1 MSNKKTPTV
10 GINSFMNDYASAPQ
24 DLLTPGVKVSVKKMV
39 DNEVV
44 VRKAEVMS
52 TRQAATGTTEYY
64 VHFCEFNKRLD
75 EWVPLDRIDLTTI
88 ELSGAMSDGKGTP
101 LSSTTSKSSSKAAAT
116 SKSQLSKQPDPKRA
130 RKGRT
135 SGTSSVLV
143 APASPSLRS
152 TSVVS
157 AVSSSSDLTTDS
169 TGDALL
175 NQEIETLRRGGSMT
189 QRPEEIARVKNL
201 EFIEMGKFMVNVW
214 YFSPFPEEI
223 CRSGTV
229 YICEFCLLYFGS
241 REHLIRHCQKC
252 KCRHPPGTEIYRKD
266 NFSFFELDGHRQK
279 DYCRNLCLL
288 SKLFLDHKTLFYDVD
303 PFLFYVLTE
312 NDSRGCH
319 ILGYFSKEKDSLDN
333 YNVACILTLPQ
344 HQRKGYG
351 KLLIDLSYELSRREN
366 KLGSPEKPLSD
377 LGLLSYRSYW
387 SEVIMSVLYESSDVT
402 IESLAKKT
410 AFTVDDILH
419 TLYALDILRYRKG
432 QHVIVLTEKV
442 IADYERTM
450 KKPRLKFDPSCLQ
463 WKPHQW
469 SQSDLRYL

>member
-1 MSNKKTPTV
+1 M
-10 GINSFMNDYASAPQ
+10 
-24 DLLTPGVKVSVKKMV
+24 VKKVV
-39 DNEVV
+39 DNDVV
-44 VRKAEVMS
+44 VRKAEIMS
-52 TRQAATGTTEYY
+52 TRQTAHGQEYY

-75 EWVPLDRIDLTTI
+75 EWVSLDRIDLTTI
-88 ELSGAMSDGKGTP
+88 EIHGAMSDGKGTP
-101 LSSTTSKSSSKAAAT
+101 LSSTTSKSSKAAAKNQT
-116 SKSQLSKQPDPKRA
+116 AKQQDSQRA
-130 RKGRT
+130 RKGRV
-135 SGTSSVLV
+135 SGTASVAV

-152 TSVVS
+152 QS
-157 AVSSSSDLTTDS
+157 ALSTVSSSSDLTTES

-201 EFIEMGKFMVNVW
+201 EFIEMGKFVVNVW
-214 YFSPFPEEI
+214 YFSPYPEDI
-223 CRSGTV
+223 CSSGTV
-229 YICEFCLLYFGS
+229 YICEFCLSFFGL

-252 KCRHPPGTEIYRKD
+252 RIRHPPGTEIYRKD
-266 NFSFFELDGHRQK
+266 NLSFFELDGHRQK
-279 DYCRNLCLL
+279 EYCRNLCLL

-351 KLLIDLSYELSRREN
+351 KLLIDLSYELSKREN

-387 SEVIMSVLYESSDVT
+387 SEVLMAELAECQDVT

-419 TLYALDILRYRKG
+419 TLHALDILRYRKG

-442 IADYERTM
+442 LGDHERAL
-450 KKPRLKFDPSCLQ
+450 KKPRLKFDSACLQ
-463 WKPHQW
+463 WKPHHW